1 MIGYISKIFFD
12 WNYVYPKTV
21 RWGMKFAW
29 NGNII
34 PHSPLGIIMIFNICK
49 YLSAWSRLEFF
60 LSFYSHGYVIPFP
73 AKRGCWEIWNRSHI
87 VSNSIKLIFFKCS
100 WKFPDIDSLH
110 MKGKCEPWSFISI
123 VAVYITIPP
132 EW

>member
-34 PHSPLGIIMIFNICK
+34 PHGPLGIIMIFNICK

-60 LSFYSHGYVIPFP
+60 CLFTVMGMWYPFQP
-73 AKRGCWEIWNRSHI
+73 KEVVEKFETDHI
-87 VSNSIKLIFFKCS
+87 LCPIQLNWFFFKCS